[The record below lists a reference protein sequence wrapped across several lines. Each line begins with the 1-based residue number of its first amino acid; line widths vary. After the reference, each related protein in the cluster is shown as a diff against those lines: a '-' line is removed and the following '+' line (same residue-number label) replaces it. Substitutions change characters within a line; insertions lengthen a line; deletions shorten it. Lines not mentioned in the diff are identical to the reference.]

1 MVSSLRLMGSE
12 SREAEPR
19 NVCVLK
25 ASQAIFFAG
34 RSVHCCFG
42 APRSPWHMQIVKEYF
57 SEPAEINLK
66 FKMSVE
72 NLGRPTLAK
81 ESRLTS

>member
-1 MVSSLRLMGSE
+1 MVSSLRLVGSE

-25 ASQAIFFAG
+25 ASQAILLCRQQCSG
-34 RSVHCCFG
+34 V
-42 APRSPWHMQIVKEYF
+42 PRSPWHMQTVKEYF
-57 SEPAEINLK
+57 SESAEINLK

-81 ESRLTS
+81 GSRLTS

>member
-1 MVSSLRLMGSE
+1 
-12 SREAEPR
+12 
-19 NVCVLK
+19 
-25 ASQAIFFAG
+25 
-34 RSVHCCFG
+34 
-42 APRSPWHMQIVKEYF
+42 MQIVKEYF